1 MANKGISVAYGHIS
15 RSNKEPSLP
24 K

>member
-15 RSNKEPSLP
+15 RSSKEPSLP